1 MSNLLPV
8 TTILGCKNSMLR
20 EGLRH
25 ILSSTRFKLHP
36 EGMIR
41 GEVKLDLDV
50 AGSPPLFILDVN
62 LYPSGLSE
70 GINSLRQHYSQARIV
85 ILADSFDLDDLKGA
99 FQAGADGYC
108 LATTGCEALIKY
120 LDLVMLGEVVFPSA
134 AFLAAISGSADELD
148 LHEAPVAKAVPVP
161 VSAMLDG
168 QDSPIRTLSTREA
181 EILQCLMQGAPN
193 KVIARK
199 LDVAEATVKVHI
211 KAILRKIRVANR
223 TQAAMWAV
231 NHMSSGGVDASMI
244 QSGERLPPK
253 AFGEG
258 EHRERQLRSGAPF
271 SAARGED
278 AAGPRSAADP
288 VKSLPLCME
297 VHPAVC
303 RRVRG

>member
-20 EGLRH
+20 EGLKH

-36 EGMIR
+36 DGLTR
-41 GEVKLDLDV
+41 GEAALDYE
-50 AGSPPLFILDVN
+50 ASGSPLLFILDAN
-62 LYPSGLSE
+62 LYPP
-70 GINSLRQHYSQARIV
+70 SLAEAVGALKERYPYARIV
-85 ILADSFDLDDLKGA
+85 VLSDSFDLDDMRLA
-99 FQAGADGYC
+99 FQSGADGYC

-134 AFLAAISGSADELD
+134 AFLSAISNSKPHMETWDETQPSAVAAASVLSSLD
-148 LHEAPVAKAVPVP
+148 
-161 VSAMLDG
+161 S

-181 EILQCLMQGAPN
+181 EILQCLMQGSPN

-231 NHMSSGGVDASMI
+231 NHLASGGSDAS
-244 QSGERLPPK
+244 L
-253 AFGEG
+253 
-258 EHRERQLRSGAPF
+258 
-271 SAARGED
+271 
-278 AAGPRSAADP
+278 
-288 VKSLPLCME
+288 LPLGDKLTA
-297 VHPAVC
+297 HSL
-303 RRVRG
+303 R